1 MGVWTPDKNFLNFE
15 NVKSNVLENSF
26 KFDKLVLVHIE
37 GAKRMSNKKFQKI
50 VVYSMVVIMLIS
62 TVAMGVAAIM

>member
-1 MGVWTPDKNFLNFE
+1 
-15 NVKSNVLENSF
+15 
-26 KFDKLVLVHIE
+26 
-37 GAKRMSNKKFQKI
+37 MSNKKFQKI